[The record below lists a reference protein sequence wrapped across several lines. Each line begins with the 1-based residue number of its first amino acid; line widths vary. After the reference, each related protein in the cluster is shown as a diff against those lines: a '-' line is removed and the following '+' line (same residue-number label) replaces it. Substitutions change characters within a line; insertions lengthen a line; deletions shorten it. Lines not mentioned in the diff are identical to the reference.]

1 MTNGTGTKPGW
12 TTSEAWGTVVFVLA
26 MVVAG
31 LQASDADWAL
41 KLASIIAAGLS
52 AAGYAISRGLAKK

>member
-1 MTNGTGTKPGW
+1 MSDPIRPGW
-12 TTSEAWGTVVFVLA
+12 TTTEWWATVTFVLA

-41 KLASIIAAGLS
+41 KLASIIAAALS
-52 AAGYAISRGLAKK
+52 AAGYAISRGLAKSG

>member
-1 MTNGTGTKPGW
+1 MSDTKPGW
-12 TTSEAWGTVVFVLA
+12 TTTEWWGTIVFVLT
-26 MVVAG
+26 MVVAA

>member
-1 MTNGTGTKPGW
+1 VTNGTKPGW
-12 TTSEAWGTVVFVLA
+12 TTSEAWITVTFVLA

-31 LQASDADWAL
+31 LQAAEADWAL
-41 KLASIIAAGLS
+41 RLASIIAAAMS